1 MSESTS
7 SMDGQGGRER
17 IAQFII
23 EHEAALRRRIGA
35 EVRGAPGVDADDV
48 FSTTL
53 RRVDYAA
60 AKGSFSM
67 RSAPEAWGFV
77 AKVVRRA
84 VQRHRRRAARLAEAV
99 AALATSPR
107 EAVDESPDHEDRLEL
122 AFIMQELEA
131 TRPQDAEL
139 IRHRLRGRRW
149 REVSRDMGVSEEA
162 LRQRWSALM
171 ARLRTRRREAP
182 AERRAAG

>member
-1 MSESTS
+1 
-7 SMDGQGGRER
+7 
-17 IAQFII
+17 
-23 EHEAALRRRIGA
+23 
-35 EVRGAPGVDADDV
+35 
-48 FSTTL
+48 
-53 RRVDYAA
+53 
-60 AKGSFSM
+60 
-67 RSAPEAWGFV
+67 
-77 AKVVRRA
+77 RRA

-107 EAVDESPDHEDRLEL
+107 EVVDESPDHEDRLEL

-131 TRPQDAEL
+131 TRPQDADL

-171 ARLRTRRREAP
+171 ARLRSRRRAAP
-182 AERRAAG
+182 EERRAAG